1 MNNIDNRI
9 GDEGLKAAVK
19 GKGIGTEA
27 TRADVIEQLI
37 EVGYAERNGK
47 NIASTL
53 LGRDFIDSLPEHEH
67 RRRIKSGIILLL

>member
-9 GDEGLKAAVK
+9 DDEGLKAAVK

-47 NIASTL
+47 NIVSTQ
-53 LGRDFIDSLPEHEH
+53 LGIFCFKGSHSRKQRL
-67 RRRIKSGIILLL
+67 